1 MEDLRHEYINATT
14 TTSTTT
20 NTNFGV
26 MLLINKNLMMA
37 TSLFDQIT
45 TYMKSSENSHFDLW

>member
-14 TTSTTT
+14 TTSTTN

-37 TSLFDQIT
+37 TSIFDQIT